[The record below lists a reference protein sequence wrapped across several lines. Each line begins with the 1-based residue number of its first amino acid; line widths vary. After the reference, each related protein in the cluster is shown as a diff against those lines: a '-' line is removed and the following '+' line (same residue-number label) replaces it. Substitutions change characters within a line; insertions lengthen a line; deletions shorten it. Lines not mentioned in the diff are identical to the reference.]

1 MDLKH
6 HPYYSISTYFL
17 ILIIQNYV
25 YNNLVLIREQGGYTP
40 VLINQQFSIFLRK
53 DFHNCFFE
61 SSHRHLELYML
72 DLLKDENQKTLVRQ
86 KKVENLKFFS
96 AFFVYTVV

>member
-40 VLINQQFSIFLRK
+40 VLLNQQFSIFLRK
-53 DFHNCFFE
+53 DFHNFFE
-61 SSHRHLELYML
+61 SSHHYLELYML
-72 DLLKDENQKTLVRQ
+72 DLLKDENQKPLVRQ
-86 KKVENLKFFS
+86 KKKVENLKFFS